1 MTSTLLVTGHRK
13 SGTTLLHRLL
23 DGHRECVVYPTD
35 LGLLYAY
42 LPCFAA
48 ELDDPV
54 VQRQRLAHVLRKSL
68 GKFEGM
74 TLGPMAGSR
83 LCVET
88 FARNLQE
95 DLTDEDLKDAGKL
108 FSAVVQA
115 FRAAARVHPK
125 AILVVKE
132 TSQSIHFGR
141 LQAEDPSVRL
151 MGIVRDP
158 RDNYAAISAGVDA
171 HYSRLGEDALKSL
184 ASVINRARMDL
195 LSLHE
200 LSVSDSAHVIRFE
213 DLTSNPEPTMRAAA
227 NWIGIEFES
236 SMLQPTQGDRVFS
249 GNNHQGKKFDG
260 ISSRHVGAWTERI
273 SRFEAGVIEYWLAD
287 AMAHWDYAPQL
298 TKLEARTH
306 FSQFYD
312 WYNCQYF
319 FHGTS
324 FDVEAEEAPS
334 GVVPG

>member
-1 MTSTLLVTGHRK
+1 MTLTLLVTGHRK
-13 SGTTLLHRLL
+13 SGTTLLHRLF

-48 ELDDPV
+48 DLDDPV
-54 VQRQRLAHVLRKSL
+54 AQRQRLGHVLRKSL
-68 GKFEGM
+68 EKYDGM
-74 TLGPMAGSR
+74 TLGAMADSR
-83 LCVET
+83 LCVEA
-88 FARNLQE
+88 FVRKLQE
-95 DLTDEDLKDAGKL
+95 DLLDEDLRDAGKI
-108 FSAVVQA
+108 FSAAVQA
-115 FRAAARVHPK
+115 FRATAQVHPA

-141 LQAEDPSVRL
+141 LQAEDSGVRL

-171 HYSRLGEDALKSL
+171 HYSRLGEDVLKSL

-200 LSVSDSAHVIRFE
+200 LSVTDSAHVIRFE
-213 DLTSNPEPTMRAAA
+213 DLTTNPEPTMRAAA
-227 NWIGIEFES
+227 NWMGIEFES
-236 SMLQPTQGDRVFS
+236 SLLQPTLGDTAFS
-249 GNNHQGKKFDG
+249 GNNHQGKTFDG

-273 SRFEAGVIEYWLAD
+273 SRFEAGVIEYWLSD

-298 TKLEARTH
+298 PNLEARIH
-306 FSQFYD
+306 FAQFYD

-324 FDVEAEEAPS
+324 FDV
-334 GVVPG
+334 